1 MQEPI
6 LSQNDLQ
13 KLDDIILG
21 FIIQKMVPSL
31 SVLIN
36 DKVKLSSIKTS
47 ELSFEDIH
55 DIIHPSEFQ
64 ENDVGVFIT
73 CDGDVKYGILFYLPL
88 SNAKK
93 LATKLVGLEQT
104 ENLSSDGRSAVAEIG
119 NILAASFFNVVN
131 EETGNEMMSTVPG
144 LAIDSVSALIE
155 TPIIETAVS
164 ETFIHT
170 FIELQCIDSKIT
182 IFASI
187 FQDPSDAKKLFK

>member
-1 MQEPI
+1 
-6 LSQNDLQ
+6 
-13 KLDDIILG
+13 
-21 FIIQKMVPSL
+21 
-31 SVLIN
+31 
-36 DKVKLSSIKTS
+36 
-47 ELSFEDIH
+47 
-55 DIIHPSEFQ
+55 
-64 ENDVGVFIT
+64 
-73 CDGDVKYGILFYLPL
+73 
-88 SNAKK
+88 
-93 LATKLVGLEQT
+93 
-104 ENLSSDGRSAVAEIG
+104 VAEIG

>member
-1 MQEPI
+1 LQEPI